1 MNISKKGQGL
11 SINVIIIAAIAL
23 LVLIVL
29 AVLIARSGG
38 HVSDG
43 TRCIEKGGL
52 CKTTFCPNNQ
62 VPGID
67 LCTDGQTCCSVIPR
81 D

>member
-1 MNISKKGQGL
+1 MIKNKRGQGL

-29 AVLIARSGG
+29 AVLVARSGG

-43 TRCIEKGGL
+43 TKCIEKGGL
-52 CKTTFCPNNQ
+52 CKTTFCPGNQ
-62 VPGID
+62 VSGTN
-67 LCTDGQTCCSVIPR
+67 LCPTEQTCCNIIPR